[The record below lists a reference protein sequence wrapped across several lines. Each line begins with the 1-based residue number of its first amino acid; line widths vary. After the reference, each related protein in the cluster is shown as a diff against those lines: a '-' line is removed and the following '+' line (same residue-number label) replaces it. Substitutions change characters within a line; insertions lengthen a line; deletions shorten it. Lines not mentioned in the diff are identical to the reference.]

1 MEIDDRMVVNTKQVE
16 CPVCG
21 QYTSVHDLG
30 RAGLTPEELLQIR
43 QYIKDGT
50 LGKMLTLAD
59 LVNRRIDPTTTSME
73 LSFNETL
80 EKFGIRHDDK
90 LEQLIRTLSG
100 ISEKIVG
107 PGIGEISELIAAQE
121 FMQTFP
127 KDEFDT
133 TLADKHGTDIIA
145 TVIDRKNE
153 AGKISISIKN
163 TKVWKNEFVQQLE
176 KNTGQDSAKVGILIS
191 KKLPKRANPKGEV
204 IHQNGRMFC
213 LVSPEYGIASYAA
226 LRQVVINLHDTR
238 QYIDTKEKE
247 LAKISMISKALAK
260 WITSQEYRNLLSEM
274 ERIDES
280 REKIQDFVDKKVNYE
295 LTFEKNVKSELT
307 KIHQRNLNASSFLI
321 NLEELLQNKESSKN

>member
-1 MEIDDRMVVNTKQVE
+1 ME

-90 LEQLIRTLSG
+90 LEQLVRTLSG

-107 PGIGEISELIAAQE
+107 PGIGEVSELIAAQE

-133 TLADKHGTDIIA
+133 TQADKHGTDIIA

-153 AGKISISIKN
+153 SGKISISIKN
-163 TKVWKNEFVQQLE
+163 TKAWKNEFIQQLE
-176 KNTGQDSAKVGILIS
+176 KNTGQDSASVGILIS
-191 KKLPKRANPKGEV
+191 KSLPKKANPKGEV
-204 IHQNGRMFC
+204 IHQNGRIFF

-238 QYIDTKEKE
+238 QYLNTKEKE
-247 LAKISMISKALAK
+247 LTKVSKISKALVK
-260 WITSQEYRNLLSEM
+260 WITSDEYAEILNTLQK
-274 ERIDES
+274 IDENSESS
-280 REKIQDFVDKKVNYE
+280 RKELLGLQDYVDKKVKRVCDKQ
-295 LTFEKNVKSELT
+295 TST
-307 KIHQRNLNASSFLI
+307 QREVLNTESL
-321 NLEELLQNKESSKN
+321 LVGLRELLESNNGGDDD